1 VTTLQPKSLRV
12 LLIGESCQDEYHYG
26 ECRRLSPEAP
36 VPVFDWN
43 CTKVFPGMA
52 TNVKAN
58 IEAFGCKVDFISNN
72 PEELLKKRYIDDRSG
87 QQLLR
92 VDSGKLV
99 SQPLTESDFYKKCG
113 RIPNGLN
120 YYDAIIFSDYE
131 KGLIPWDVANLIC
144 SNYTGK
150 IFVDSKKNDLTCY
163 ENAFLKINEFE
174 EEGALAWSENSEV
187 IVTLGKAGA
196 KWGNSYFAAPK
207 VDVYDVTGAGDV
219 FLATFAVL
227 HTSGETV
234 QASIKKAILMAS
246 KSVQHSG
253 TYQLNKNDIGE
264 IL

>member
-1 VTTLQPKSLRV
+1 
-12 LLIGESCQDEYHYG
+12 
-26 ECRRLSPEAP
+26 
-36 VPVFDWN
+36 
-43 CTKVFPGMA
+43 VFPGMA
-52 TNVKAN
+52 SNVKAN

-113 RIPNGLN
+113 RIPSGLD

-150 IFVDSKKNDLTCY
+150 IFVDSKKSDLTCY

-174 EEGALAWSENSEV
+174 EEEALAWSENSEV

-196 KWGNSYFAAPK
+196 KWANSYFPAPK

>member
-1 VTTLQPKSLRV
+1 
-12 LLIGESCQDEYHYG
+12 
-26 ECRRLSPEAP
+26 
-36 VPVFDWN
+36 
-43 CTKVFPGMA
+43 MA
-52 TNVKAN
+52 SNVKAN
-58 IEAFGCKVDFISNN
+58 IEAFGCQVDFISND
-72 PEELLKKRYIDDRSG
+72 PEELTKKRYIDDRSG

-113 RIPNGLN
+113 RIPNELN

-131 KGLIPWDVANLIC
+131 KGLISWNVANLIC

-150 IFVDSKKNDLTCY
+150 IFVDSKKTDLTCY

-174 EEGALAWSENSEV
+174 EEEALDWSENSEV

-196 KWGNSYFAAPK
+196 KWDDSYFPAPK

-219 FLATFAVL
+219 FLATFATL
-227 HTSGETV
+227 HASGETI
-234 QASIKKAILMAS
+234 QSSIKKAILMAS

-253 TYQLNKNDIGE
+253 TYQLHKDDIDE